1 MDHCV
6 RDRLSQVA
14 HPTLMISGQD
24 DRIVDP
30 EQAAAAAKLLS
41 QGQFM
46 SIPQCGHAPQMEKP
60 WLINRLVV
68 EFLTGPCP
76 TAKPR
81 VPEPVIMANPSSV
94 A

>member
-1 MDHCV
+1 
-6 RDRLSQVA
+6 
-14 HPTLMISGQD
+14 MISGQD

-30 EQAAAAAKLLS
+30 EQAAAAAKLLP

-76 TAKPR
+76 TVKPR
-81 VPEPVIMANPSSV
+81 VPEPVIMAKPSSV